1 MIRET
6 FHKFKSKRSMWYVPR
21 LLRWQIPVDV
31 VDACLSKVTGRSA
44 CMSFA
49 KLLPT
54 GAPICV
60 GCAADSLACTHGCWY
75 QITATGCTQAC
86 CRPNVATCAK
96 SARIAS
102 YAITAHLSH
111 KGLLLSTWVANLLLL
126 LLLPLPLPLV
136 EPVNIQFG
144 ARVTQV

>member
-6 FHKFKSKRSMWYVPR
+6 FDKFKSKRSVWYVPR
-21 LLRWQIPVDV
+21 LLRWKISVDV
-31 VDACLSKVTGRSA
+31 VNARLGKVTGRSA

-54 GAPICV
+54 GAAICV
-60 GCAADSLACTHGCWY
+60 GCAADSLASTHGCWY
-75 QITATGCTQAC
+75 QITAAGCTQAC
-86 CRPNVATCAK
+86 CRPNVTACAK

-102 YAITAHLSH
+102 CAITAHLAH

-126 LLLPLPLPLV
+126 LPLPLV

-144 ARVTQV
+144 ARVTQL